1 MMHIIVC
8 MKVTPKSEQVRLDPN
23 TKTIIREGVEN
34 EINPADKNAL
44 EAALQLKDKHG
55 CKVTV
60 LGMGPP
66 VWEPYMKLAVSMGA
80 DDAILVS
87 DKAFAGADTLA
98 TSRTLATAIKKIG
111 EYHLILCGEESSDA
125 GTGHVPPSIAEF
137 LNIPQITFVNHI
149 EIIDGKIR
157 ARRVLEGAYEVLE
170 CTPPVLLSIEYGCN
184 TPRFPDFRRKRWVD
198 REFKLKVWSI
208 KDLELNEEEVGLKG
222 SRSIVEELREM
233 GLGERARQKIT
244 GTEDEIAAQILNIIR
259 PYIKK

>member
-1 MMHIIVC
+1 MHIIVC
-8 MKVTPKSEQVRLDPN
+8 MKVTPKPEQVKLDPV

-44 EAALQLKDKHG
+44 EAALQLKEKHN

-60 LGMGPP
+60 IGMGPP
-66 VWEPYMKLAVSMGA
+66 IWESFMKLAVAMGA
-80 DDAILVS
+80 DDAVLIS

-98 TSRTLATAIKKIG
+98 TSRTLAEAIKKIG
-111 EYHLILCGEESSDA
+111 EYHIILCGEESSDA

-137 LNIPQITFVNHI
+137 LNIPQITFVSNV
-149 EIIDGKIR
+149 EIVDGKIR
-157 ARRVLEGAYEVLE
+157 AKRVLEGAYEIIE
-170 CTPPVLLSIEYGCN
+170 CEPPVLLSIEYGSN

-198 REFKLKVWSI
+198 KEFKLKILNI
-208 KDLELNEEEVGLKG
+208 KDLELREEEVGLKG

-233 GLGERARQKIT
+233 SLKERARQKIS
-244 GTEDEIAAQILNIIR
+244 GTEEEIASQILEIIR

>member
-1 MMHIIVC
+1 MMHIVVC
-8 MKVTPKSEQVRLDPN
+8 MKVTPKSEQVKLDPN

-60 LGMGPP
+60 IGMGPP
-66 VWEPYMKLAVSMGA
+66 MWEPYMKLAVTMGA
-80 DDAILVS
+80 DDAILIS
-87 DKAFAGADTLA
+87 DRAFAGADTLA
-98 TSRTLATAIKKIG
+98 TSRTLAAAIKKLG
-111 EYHLILCGEESSDA
+111 EYDLILCGEESSDA

-137 LNIPQITFVNHI
+137 LNIPQITFVNNI
-149 EIIDGKIR
+149 EIIEGKIR
-157 ARRVLEGAYEVLE
+157 AKRVLEGGYEVLE
-170 CTPPVLLSIEYGCN
+170 CAPPVLLSVEYGCN

-198 REFKLKVWSI
+198 KEFKLKIWSI
-208 KDLELNEEEVGLKG
+208 GELQLSNEEVGLKG

-233 GLGERARQKIT
+233 KLVERARQKIS
-244 GTEDEIAAQILNIIR
+244 GTEDEIVEQILNIIR

>member
-8 MKVTPKSEQVRLDPN
+8 MKVTPKSEQVKLDPT

-34 EINPADKNAL
+34 EINPADKHAI
-44 EAALQLKDKHG
+44 EAALQLKDKHN

-66 VWEPYMKLAVSMGA
+66 IWEPYMKLAVAMGA

-87 DKAFAGADTLA
+87 DRAFAGADTLA
-98 TSRTLATAIKKIG
+98 TSRTLAAAIKKIG
-111 EYHLILCGEESSDA
+111 DYQLILCGEESSDA

-137 LNIPQITFVNHI
+137 LNIPQITFVNNI
-149 EIIDGKIR
+149 EIVNGKIR

-170 CTPPVLLSIEYGCN
+170 CSPPVLISIEYGCN

-198 REFKLKVWSI
+198 REFKLKVWNI

-233 GLGERARQKIT
+233 GLGERARQRIT
-244 GTEDEIAAQILNIIR
+244 GTEDEIASQILNIIR

>member
-1 MMHIIVC
+1 MHVIVC
-8 MKVTPKSEQVRLDPN
+8 MKITPKSEQVKLDPS

-44 EAALQLKDKHG
+44 EAALQLKDKHN

-66 VWEPYMKLAVSMGA
+66 IWEPFMKLAIAMGA
-80 DDAILVS
+80 DDAVLVS

-98 TSRTLATAIKKIG
+98 TSRTLAEAIKKIG
-111 EYHLILCGEESSDA
+111 EYHIILCGEESSDA

-137 LNIPQITFVNHI
+137 LNIPQITYVNSV
-149 EIIDGKIR
+149 EIVDGKIR
-157 ARRVLEGAYEVLE
+157 AKRVLEGAYEVLE
-170 CTPPVLLSIEYGCN
+170 CGPPVLLSIEYGSN
-184 TPRFPDFRRKRWVD
+184 TPRFPDFRRKRWAD
-198 REFKLKVWSI
+198 KEFKLKVLSI
-208 KDLELNEEEVGLKG
+208 KDLQLNEEEVGLKG

-233 GLGERARQKIT
+233 GLKERARQKIT
-244 GTEDEIAAQILNIIR
+244 GSEDEIVSQILDIIR